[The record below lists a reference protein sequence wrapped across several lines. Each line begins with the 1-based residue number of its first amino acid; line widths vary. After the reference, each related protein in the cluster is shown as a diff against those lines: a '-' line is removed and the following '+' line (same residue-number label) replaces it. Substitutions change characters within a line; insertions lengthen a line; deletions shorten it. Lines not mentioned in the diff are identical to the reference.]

1 MTQIFVK
8 RFYTIALALATVLFL
23 FVMVQLG
30 AVISDTALADLII
43 QYDAELLVANLV
55 AAILFLLL
63 IGMSANQLI
72 REYRRREPGT
82 QLALRILR
90 NIAVITFFSMAVV
103 YVFSF
108 LALSRGIDNWFELQ
122 VGEAVEEANQL
133 RVLVF
138 DSF

>member
-1 MTQIFVK
+1 MTQISVK
-8 RFYTIALALATVLFL
+8 RFYTFAIALATVLFL
-23 FVMVQLG
+23 LVMVQLG
-30 AVISDTALADLII
+30 AVISDTASADLLI
-43 QYDAELLVANLV
+43 QYDAELMVANLV

-63 IGMSANQLI
+63 IGMSAFRLI
-72 REYRRREPGT
+72 REYRQREPGT

-122 VGEAVEEANQL
+122 VGEAVEEA
-133 RVLVF
+133 
-138 DSF
+138 